1 MSVGVRNIRTRA
13 RNYVKMAYYVQCRR
27 NRRATQGRGPF
38 IRQLLFLWIKK
49 LLSWSNEKK
58 EVLSLPWW
66 VWKNS
71 TDSHAIVRRALSSSK
86 KIRRA
91 NFLLEDN
98 TRKEFKQGNM
108 CLISYVNW
116 VQSLQYLFQ
125 HMIIVQILVGI
136 YYLYWV
142 VKYLFIYSSV
152 FFYLFVYY
160 FIYRYQQ
167 FDFLFQSELR
177 EILINYRQ
185 ISWLLTD
192 KMHICIFVSRS
203 EQNVMFIYNTCTC
216 INALPY

>member
-1 MSVGVRNIRTRA
+1 MFNAGETGERL
-13 RNYVKMAYYVQCRR
+13 
-27 NRRATQGRGPF
+27 RGGG
-38 IRQLLFLWIKK
+38 
-49 LLSWSNEKK
+49 
-58 EVLSLPWW
+58 
-66 VWKNS
+66 
-71 TDSHAIVRRALSSSK
+71 LSSGSCFFCELKNYFHDRMK
-86 KIRRA
+86 KKKFCRCHGGFGRIQLTPTQSYDVHSLVQRKFGVPTFFLKITRERNSNRA
-91 NFLLEDN
+91 ICALYHMWTGCNHCN
-98 TRKEFKQGNM
+98 
-108 CLISYVNW
+108 IY
-116 VQSLQYLFQ
+116 FQ

-216 INALPY
+216 INELPY

>member
-1 MSVGVRNIRTRA
+1 
-13 RNYVKMAYYVQCRR
+13 
-27 NRRATQGRGPF
+27 
-38 IRQLLFLWIKK
+38 
-49 LLSWSNEKK
+49 
-58 EVLSLPWW
+58 
-66 VWKNS
+66 
-71 TDSHAIVRRALSSSK
+71 
-86 KIRRA
+86 
-91 NFLLEDN
+91 
-98 TRKEFKQGNM
+98 
-108 CLISYVNW
+108 
-116 VQSLQYLFQ
+116 
-125 HMIIVQILVGI
+125 MIIVQIPVGI

-192 KMHICIFVSRS
+192 KIMHICIFVSRS

-216 INALPY
+216 INELPY

>member
-1 MSVGVRNIRTRA
+1 MFNAGETGERLRGGGLSSGSCFFCELK
-13 RNYVKMAYYVQCRR
+13 NYFHDRM
-27 NRRATQGRGPF
+27 
-38 IRQLLFLWIKK
+38 KK
-49 LLSWSNEKK
+49 KI
-58 EVLSLPWW
+58 VLSLPWW

-91 NFLLEDN
+91 NFLLGDN

-136 YYLYWV
+136 YYFYWV

-167 FDFLFQSELR
+167 FDFLFQSESVKR
-177 EILINYRQ
+177 DFN
-185 ISWLLTD
+185 
-192 KMHICIFVSRS
+192 
-203 EQNVMFIYNTCTC
+203 
-216 INALPY
+216 

>member
-1 MSVGVRNIRTRA
+1 
-13 RNYVKMAYYVQCRR
+13 
-27 NRRATQGRGPF
+27 
-38 IRQLLFLWIKK
+38 
-49 LLSWSNEKK
+49 
-58 EVLSLPWW
+58 
-66 VWKNS
+66 
-71 TDSHAIVRRALSSSK
+71 
-86 KIRRA
+86 
-91 NFLLEDN
+91 
-98 TRKEFKQGNM
+98 M

-185 ISWLLTD
+185 IS
-192 KMHICIFVSRS
+192 
-203 EQNVMFIYNTCTC
+203 
-216 INALPY
+216 